1 MNIARRDTLISSRFA
16 RSSGNLFFRPS
27 MTRILIFVLGSA
39 AVVLSV
45 LTFSDPKVYPD
56 RWVYV
61 STGLGT
67 DEELARVEGIARTG
81 AEHGLNGMLLSAGFD
96 ALDLKSP
103 DFLERLKRLKQTC
116 DRLGVEIIPAGFGVG
131 YGGGVMAHDKNLA
144 AGLPVRGALFVA
156 GDHEAHSVAERPV
169 KLSNGDFERIDGNLP
184 ADFTVHGAQAAID
197 TQIFHS
203 GKASVRF
210 ENFGSSPG
218 GVAYL
223 AQTLR
228 VDPYRSYRL
237 RCWVKTEGVAP
248 REIFHLW
255 AITPDGRDLAY
266 MEPWMAPTSD
276 WHELV
281 WAFNSWNSH
290 DVDFRIGVSDGEKG
304 KVWVDDVQVEE
315 VGLTNVLRRP
325 GTPVKVSD
333 EKAGKV
339 YEEGR
344 DYAPISDPQ
353 LNFRWDHDGP
363 AIRLLPGTRI
373 HAGYR
378 LRVDYFHGTTIY
390 RDQVPIDMS
399 EPAVYEIW
407 QHQIPLIE
415 KYLAP
420 KKYFLSMDEVRIG
433 GFCEA
438 CKRRHLPMA
447 QILGDC
453 VTRQY
458 QMIRAANP
466 QAQVYV
472 WSDMFDPNHNAR
484 EKYYLIDGS
493 FDGTWK
499 YIPKDLVIACWYYE
513 KRDKSLDFFSKLG
526 NKTLAGAYYDADD
539 LENPKGWLASLDRTP
554 GATGIM
560 YTTWENKYGLL
571 AAFGDLVFKVN

>member
-1 MNIARRDTLISSRFA
+1 MKRNLIIVSGFA
-16 RSSGNLFFRPS
+16 AL
-27 MTRILIFVLGSA
+27 
-39 AVVLSV
+39 LSV
-45 LTFSDPKVYPD
+45 LSFSEPKVYPD

-61 STGLGT
+61 ST
-67 DEELARVEGIARTG
+67 ELESDQELSRIEGIVRT
-81 AEHGLNGMLLSAGFD
+81 ASEHGLNGMLLSAGFD
-96 ALDLKSP
+96 SMDLKSP
-103 DFLERLKRLKQTC
+103 DYLQRLTKLKQTC
-116 DRLGVEIIPAGFGVG
+116 DQLKVEIIPTGFGVG
-131 YGGGVMAHDKNLA
+131 YGGGVMSHDKNLA

-156 GDHEAHSVAERPV
+156 GERDAHFMPDSPA
-169 KLSNGDFERIDGNLP
+169 KLANGDFEQIDGNLP
-184 ADFTVHGAQAAID
+184 AGFSVHGAQAAID
-197 TQIFHS
+197 TEIVHS

-210 ENFGSSPG
+210 ENFASSPG
-218 GVAYL
+218 GSVYL
-223 AQTLR
+223 AQTLP
-228 VDPYRSYRL
+228 VTPYRTYRL
-237 RCWVKTEGVAP
+237 RCWVKTQDVAP

-281 WAFNSWNSH
+281 WAFNSWYADH
-290 DVDFRIGVSDGEKG
+290 VDFRIGVSDGEKG
-304 KVWVDDVQVEE
+304 KVWVDDVQAEE

-325 GTPVKVSD
+325 GTPVKVTNAKTG
-333 EKAGKV
+333 ET
-339 YEEGR
+339 YQEGR
-344 DYAPISDPQ
+344 DYAKISDPH
-353 LNFRWDHDGP
+353 LNFKWDHASP
-363 AIRLLPGTRI
+363 TIRLLPGGRI
-373 HAGYR
+373 HAGDH

-390 RDQVPIDMS
+390 REQVPIDMS

-407 QHQIPLIE
+407 QRQIPLLE

-420 KKYFLSMDEVRIG
+420 KKFFLSMDEVRIG

-438 CKRRHLPMA
+438 CKRRHLSMA

-453 VTRQY
+453 VTRQE

-499 YIPKDLVIACWYYE
+499 DIPKDLVIACWYYE

-526 NKTLAGAYYDADD
+526 YQTLAGAYYDADD
-539 LENPKGWLASLDRTP
+539 LENPKGWLESLDRTP
-554 GATGIM
+554 GASGIM
-560 YTTWENKYGLL
+560 YTTWENKYALL
-571 AAFGDLVFKVN
+571 GAFGDLISKR

>member
-1 MNIARRDTLISSRFA
+1 MESLSDLDTGTLERQGRWGNLLF
-16 RSSGNLFFRPS
+16 RSS
-27 MTRILIFVLGSA
+27 MTKNLIFVLGSA
-39 AVVLSV
+39 AVLLSV
-45 LTFSDPKVYPD
+45 LALGQPKVYPD

-61 STGLGT
+61 STGLES
-67 DEELARVEGIARTG
+67 DQELARVEGIARTG

-96 ALDLKSP
+96 DLDLKSG
-103 DFLERLKRLKQTC
+103 DYLERLKCLKQTC
-116 DRLGVEIIPAGFGVG
+116 DRLGVEIIPTGFGVG

-156 GDHEAHSVAERPV
+156 GDHEARFVPERPV
-169 KLSNGDFERIDGNLP
+169 KLANGDFERIEGNLV
-184 ADFTVHGAQAAID
+184 ADFAVHGAQAAVD
-197 TQIFHS
+197 TQVFHS

-218 GVAYL
+218 GTVYL

-228 VDPYRSYRL
+228 VEPYRSYRL

-248 REIFHLW
+248 REVFHLW
-255 AITPDGRDLAY
+255 AIAPDGRDLAY

-281 WAFNSWNSH
+281 WAFNSWYSDH
-290 DVDFRIGVSDGEKG
+290 VDFRIGVSDGEKG

-325 GTPVKVSD
+325 GTPVKVSG
-333 EKAGKV
+333 EKTGKV

-344 DYAPISDPQ
+344 DYAAISDPH

-363 AIRLLPGTRI
+363 AIRLLPGSRI
-373 HAGYR
+373 HAGDR

-407 QHQIPLIE
+407 QRQIPLIE

-420 KKYFLSMDEVRIG
+420 KKYFLSMDEVRVG
-433 GFCEA
+433 GFCEV

-447 QILGDC
+447 QIFGDC

-458 QMIRAANP
+458 RMIREANP

-493 FDGTWK
+493 FDGTWN

-526 NKTLAGAYYDADD
+526 YRTLAGAYYDADD
-539 LENPKGWLASLDRTP
+539 LENPKAWLESLDHTP

-560 YTTWENKYGLL
+560 YTTWENKYELL
-571 AAFGDLVFKVN
+571 AAFGDLVSKK